1 MDDWVGE
8 WRRIEMKKSTS
19 QTFPSFSGMWM
30 KGIYSVS
37 QKNKKK
43 YISKNFYMSALNQRQ
58 AGDISEIKVS
68 TKKREQVGEVLTGG
82 NSVGS

>member
-43 YISKNFYMSALNQRQ
+43 YISKNFYMSALNQR
-58 AGDISEIKVS
+58 
-68 TKKREQVGEVLTGG
+68 
-82 NSVGS
+82 